1 MTGSGSFIR
10 QFFVWWRDELVA
22 LVPARLRRLFRPRRT
37 MLLAEM
43 RNRHLVL
50 KHLRGG
56 QAIELGELDL
66 SVGDPEVHRQ
76 AVRQM
81 LRPVRKKAG
90 VVALDLPAARVLSRR
105 LNLPEAAEENLRQV
119 VLYEMERLTPFRPN
133 EIYFDLGIVG
143 RDPDADRIEVKLDVV
158 PRKFVDGALADLDAI
173 GLRPQR
179 VGVAAEGLSAAAGA
193 DLLHATATPK
203 GGRAGTALAA
213 LLGVL
218 TLGLLVLAVVLP
230 LERKQ
235 VVTARLTDEVAV
247 LRKKTMAAERLA
259 AEIEAVQRNDR
270 AILQRKLQ
278 SKRVIAV
285 LDAVTRLLPD
295 DTWLSQMTIRD
306 GKVVLRGFAPAAPE
320 LIRLIEDSP
329 NFRNVSMTAQVRRDP
344 RTDRDRFSISFDIVP
359 DGA

>member
-1 MTGSGSFIR
+1 
-10 QFFVWWRDELVA
+10 
-22 LVPARLRRLFRPRRT
+22 
-37 MLLAEM
+37 
-43 RNRHLVL
+43 
-50 KHLRGG
+50 
-56 QAIELGELDL
+56 
-66 SVGDPEVHRQ
+66 
-76 AVRQM
+76 
-81 LRPVRKKAG
+81 
-90 VVALDLPAARVLSRR
+90 
-105 LNLPEAAEENLRQV
+105 V

-133 EIYFDLGIVG
+133 EIYFDLGVVG

-193 DLLHATATPK
+193 DLLHAAATPK
-203 GGRAGTALAA
+203 GGRAGTAVAA

-235 VVTARLTDEVAV
+235 VVTVRLTDEVAV